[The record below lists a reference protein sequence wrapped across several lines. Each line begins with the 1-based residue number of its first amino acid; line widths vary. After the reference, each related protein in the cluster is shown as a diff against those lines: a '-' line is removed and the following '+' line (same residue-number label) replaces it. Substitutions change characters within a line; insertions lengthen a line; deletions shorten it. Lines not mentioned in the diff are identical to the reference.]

1 MKMTQEAEAH
11 LLALCLVLMGES
23 VDKAIADAKVLLIY
37 PTLGE

>member
-1 MKMTQEAEAH
+1 MTHQSEVH